1 MRKSLP
7 IFAIWIATTM
17 VLLSTVVM
25 HHHHN
30 ERICV
35 AFEMCV
41 HGTDADIEAEGEAN
55 HSHRENGSCRI
66 HQLHKFIINSSV
78 AKNLRRHIADGNMLA
93 AILPSD
99 CITDTDSRKD
109 INNWHYEAPHMAA
122 TVPPSLSRRG
132 PPVF

>member
-1 MRKSLP
+1 
-7 IFAIWIATTM
+7 M

-93 AILPSD
+93 AILL
-99 CITDTDSRKD
+99 RQ
-109 INNWHYEAPHMAA
+109 
-122 TVPPSLSRRG
+122 RRG
-132 PPVF
+132 SVHTPPRPDNGRTND

>member
-1 MRKSLP
+1 
-7 IFAIWIATTM
+7 M

-93 AILPSD
+93 AILPSA
-99 CITDTDSRKD
+99 CITDTDSRTGTMRRHTWLPPCRHRCREGVRPSFSLFH
-109 INNWHYEAPHMAA
+109 NNPISYA
-122 TVPPSLSRRG
+122 VS
-132 PPVF
+132 

>member
-1 MRKSLP
+1 
-7 IFAIWIATTM
+7 
-17 VLLSTVVM
+17 
-25 HHHHN
+25 
-30 ERICV
+30 
-35 AFEMCV
+35 MCV

-93 AILPSD
+93 AILPSV
-99 CITDTDSRKD
+99 CITGTDSRKD